1 MKQTLSRKD
10 SFFIGSMLFGI
21 LFGAGN
27 LIFPV
32 HMGQEAGANIWSAN
46 LGFLLTAIG
55 FPFLSIMAIG
65 LSGGKGVFHLA
76 SRVTKPFAY
85 FFTIALYLV
94 IGPFFAMPRLATTS
108 FEIAFAPFLSD
119 TMKTPALAVYSVIFF
134 GLAYLLSKKPGKLI
148 DIIGKYINPAFLLV
162 LGIVLLLVI
171 VSPLGTVKTAA
182 VGQAY
187 QSAPFLKGFI
197 EGYNTLD
204 VLAGLAFGIVVI
216 TALKQKG
223 ITQPKSLAIE
233 MTKSGLIA
241 MGLMGLIYTLL
252 GYAGATSL
260 GGFDMSENGGIA
272 LGQITAHY
280 LGALGSIILALIVF
294 LGCFK
299 TCIGLTTACSETFNE
314 LFPSKPYDF
323 YLMVFSILPAIIA
336 NVGLTQIIQLS
347 LPVLMFIYPLAIVL
361 VLLGIASAWLPLSQ
375 KVYQSVIV
383 FTLLAAIV
391 DGLNATPALI
401 HELAPVQGLI
411 NLAAKVLPFFELGM
425 GWILPALVGLAVGV
439 IWQQFEKE
447 KLTVYS

>member
-10 SFFIGSMLFGI
+10 SFFIGSMIFGMM
-21 LFGAGN
+21 FGAGN

-32 HMGQEAGANIWSAN
+32 HLGQEAGASIWSAN

-76 SRVTKPFAY
+76 NRVTKPFAY
-85 FFTIALYLV
+85 FFTVALYLV

-108 FEIAFAPFLSD
+108 FEIAFAPYLNDS
-119 TMKTPALAVYSVIFF
+119 MKAPMLAIYSLIFF
-134 GLAYLLSKKPGKLI
+134 GLSYLLSKKPGKLI
-148 DIIGKYINPAFLLV
+148 DIIGKYINPAFLFV
-162 LGIVLLLVI
+162 LGLVLLLVLI
-171 VSPLGTVKTAA
+171 NPLAPVSGAA
-182 VGQAY
+182 IGEAY
-187 QSAPFLKGFI
+187 QAAPFMKGFL

-252 GYAGATSL
+252 AYAGTTSL
-260 GGFDMSENGGIA
+260 GGFDISENGGIA

-314 LFPSKPYDF
+314 LFQSKSYGF
-323 YLMVFSILPAIIA
+323 YLIVFSILPAIIA

-347 LPVLMFIYPLAIVL
+347 IPVLMFIYPLAIVL
-361 VLLGIASAWLPLSQ
+361 VLLGIASAWLPLST
-375 KVYQSVIV
+375 KVYRSVIV
-383 FTLLAAIV
+383 FALLAAIV

-401 HELAPVQGLI
+401 HDLAPVQGLI
-411 NLAAKVLPFFELGM
+411 NFAAKVLPFFQLGM
-425 GWILPALVGLAVGV
+425 GWILPALIGLVVGL
-439 IWQQFEKE
+439 IWQELGRSKA
-447 KLTVYS
+447 

>member
-171 VSPLGTVKTAA
+171 VSPLGAVKTAA

-223 ITQPKSLAIE
+223 ITQTKSLAIE

-411 NLAAKVLPFFELGM
+411 NFAAKVLPFFELGM

>member
-1 MKQTLSRKD
+1 
-10 SFFIGSMLFGI
+10 MLFGI

-171 VSPLGTVKTAA
+171 VSPLGAVKTAA

-411 NLAAKVLPFFELGM
+411 NFAAKVLPFFELGM

>member
-76 SRVTKPFAY
+76 SRVAKPFAY

-108 FEIAFAPFLSD
+108 FEIAFAPFLSEG
-119 TMKTPALAVYSVIFF
+119 MKTPALAIYSVIFF

-162 LGIVLLLVI
+162 LGVVLLFVI
-171 VSPLGTVKTAA
+171 INPLGAVKTAV

-252 GYAGATSL
+252 AYAGTTSL

-280 LGALGSIILALIVF
+280 LGAFGSIMLALIVF

-299 TCIGLTTACSETFNE
+299 TCIGLATACSETFNE
-314 LFPSKPYDF
+314 LFPSKPYGF
-323 YLMVFSILPAIIA
+323 YLMIFSILPAIIA

-361 VLLGIASAWLPLSQ
+361 MLLGIASAWLPLSQ
-375 KVYQSVIV
+375 KVYRSVIV

-401 HELAPVQGLI
+401 HDLAPVQGVI
-411 NLAAKVLPFFELGM
+411 TFAAKVLPFFELGM
-425 GWILPALVGLAVGV
+425 GWILPALVGLVVGI
-439 IWQQFEKE
+439 IWQQFGRE
-447 KLTVYS
+447 TITAYR

>member
-1 MKQTLSRKD
+1 MKQSLSRSD

-46 LGFLLTAIG
+46 IGFLITAIG

-85 FFTIALYLV
+85 FFTVALYLV

-108 FEIAFAPFLSD
+108 FEIAFAPLLSGG
-119 TMKTPALAVYSVIFF
+119 MKAPALAIYSIIFF
-134 GLAYLLSKKPGKLI
+134 GLAYVLSKKPGKLI
-148 DIIGKYINPAFLLV
+148 DIIGKYINPAFLVV
-162 LGIVLLLVI
+162 LGIVLLLVLI
-171 VSPLGTVKTAA
+171 NPAGSVSSAA
-182 VGQAY
+182 VGEAY

-204 VLAGLAFGIVVI
+204 VLAGLAYGIVVI
-216 TALKQKG
+216 TALQQKG
-223 ITQPKSLAIE
+223 ITNPKSMAIE

-252 GYAGATSL
+252 AYAGTTSL
-260 GGFDMSENGGIA
+260 GAFAISENGGIA
-272 LGQITAHY
+272 LAQITGHY
-280 LGALGSIILALIVF
+280 LGALGNGVLALIVF

-299 TCIGLTTACSETFNE
+299 TCIGLTTACSETFEE
-314 LFPSKPYDF
+314 LFPSKSYQF
-323 YLMVFSILPAIIA
+323 YLVVFSVLPAIIA

-361 VLLGIASAWLPLSQ
+361 VLLGLSSAWLPVSQ
-375 KVYQSVIV
+375 KVYQSVV
-383 FTLLAAIV
+383 LFTLLAAIV
-391 DGLNATPALI
+391 DGLNATPPVISGLAPIQALI
-401 HELAPVQGLI
+401 Q
-411 NLAAKVLPFFELGM
+411 LAAKILPLFELGM
-425 GWILPALVGLAVGV
+425 GWILPALVGLIAGL
-439 IWQQFEKE
+439 IWQKISQTKSP
-447 KLTVYS
+447 VY